1 MKMPKVKCLVEKLAT
16 AKPLV
21 FEYANE
27 GTVLLDGIAE
37 LSLGLQAKLLR
48 FLTDG
53 SFRRVGE
60 EKEHY
65 ANVRVICASQVPL
78 HLLVEQGKVRTDLF
92 HRQMFLLLMCRHY
105 ANA

>member
-1 MKMPKVKCLVEKLAT
+1 MFGRKVGDSET
-16 AKPLV
+16 TGF

-37 LSLGLQAKLLR
+37 LSLSLQAKLLR

-60 EKEHY
+60 EKEHH
-65 ANVRVICASQVPL
+65 ANVRVICTSQEPMEK
-78 HLLVEQGKVRTDLF
+78 LLEQGKLRSDLF
-92 HRQMFLLLMCRHY
+92 HRLKCFSVKCATL
-105 ANA
+105 A